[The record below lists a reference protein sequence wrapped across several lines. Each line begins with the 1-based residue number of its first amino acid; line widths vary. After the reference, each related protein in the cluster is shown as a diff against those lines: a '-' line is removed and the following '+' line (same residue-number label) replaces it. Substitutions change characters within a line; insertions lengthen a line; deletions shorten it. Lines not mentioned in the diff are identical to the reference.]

1 MKRKIEQLRNSLS
14 VYRHQEV
21 EASIEVKVVALRAIT
36 HAFIADGET
45 LKNMTLMTPHSTRVG
60 SVFSGPFAVLTVTQ
74 VSISNLGFLAFTD
87 LWMFVELL
95 DMPVSSRPVQD
106 KVESVLELTAE
117 ALSRGMFTG

>member
-1 MKRKIEQLRNSLS
+1 MCS
-14 VYRHQEV
+14 
-21 EASIEVKVVALRAIT
+21 
-36 HAFIADGET
+36 
-45 LKNMTLMTPHSTRVG
+45 
-60 SVFSGPFAVLTVTQ
+60 VLTVIQ

-95 DMPVSSRPVQD
+95 DLPVSSRPVQD

>member
-1 MKRKIEQLRNSLS
+1 MCSSLM
-14 VYRHQEV
+14 V
-21 EASIEVKVVALRAIT
+21 I
-36 HAFIADGET
+36 
-45 LKNMTLMTPHSTRVG
+45 
-60 SVFSGPFAVLTVTQ
+60 Q

-95 DMPVSSRPVQD
+95 DLPVSSRPVQD